1 MAGLDKSSKLMKT
14 RSTTVSSS
22 IEKKSDERPPKGA
35 KINRQSIRTETEE
48 IENGFLVSKNY
59 DGSWVDSKGENHY
72 FYFSKKWFSKDDPL
86 TVTVNDKDLASEFE
100 EDEE

>member
-1 MAGLDKSSKLMKT
+1 MAGLSKSSK
-14 RSTTVSSS
+14 STKRTSATISSS
-22 IEKKSDERPPKGA
+22 IEKKQDERPPKGA
-35 KINRQSIRTETEE
+35 KVTRQSIRTETEE

-86 TVTVNDKDLASEFE
+86 TVTVNDKDLASEFD
-100 EDEE
+100 EDDD